1 MEEMHRNKKK
11 KDDWNMKLEDTCNQ
25 MHIEITGIKIMK
37 TCQATCDITAIIP
50 KSCINENAKDP
61 T

>member
-1 MEEMHRNKKK
+1 MKWKKCIQTK
-11 KDDWNMKLEDTCNQ
+11 NDDGNMKLEDTCNQ

-37 TCQATCDITAIIP
+37 TCHATCDITAIIP

>member
-1 MEEMHRNKKK
+1 MHTTK
-11 KDDWNMKLEDTCNQ
+11 KDDGNMKLEDTCNQ

-37 TCQATCDITAIIP
+37 TCHATCDITAIIP